1 MPNKLIN
8 RNNVPRGGV
17 WKYKEPESGVI
28 IEGDSWLELVQNVK
42 NHRAANGYIIPVTFI
57 SDVEAG
63 VCELFPAMCKDGSGK
78 DIVPERI
85 TWAQVAQFTSIMIE
99 SLVKGWPKV
108 DQKEADRR
116 AGICATCPDNVKAEG
131 CTGCNTKRIK
141 QMVQAVAGSSSTKF
155 DSNLESCRHCGCLN
169 KAQIWFPLD
178 ILQKHMEK
186 RVSELL
192 PTGCWK
198 K

>member
-28 IEGDSWLELVQNVK
+28 IEGDSWIELVQNVR
-42 NHRAANGYIIPVTFI
+42 NHRVANGFVIPVTFI
-57 SDVEAG
+57 SDVEEG
-63 VCELFPAMCKDGSGK
+63 VCELFPAMCKDDDGAS
-78 DIVPERI
+78 IVPKQI
-85 TWAQVAQFTSIMIE
+85 TWGQVAQFTSIMIE
-99 SLVKGWPKV
+99 SLVKGWHKV

-116 AGICATCPDNVKAEG
+116 ASICAACLDNG
-131 CTGCNTKRIK
+131 CSSKRIK

-155 DSNLESCRHCGCLN
+155 DSSLESCRHCGCLN
-169 KAQIWFPLD
+169 KAQIWFPLE
-178 ILQKHMEK
+178 ILQKHMDK

-192 PTGCWK
+192 PAGCWK

>member
-99 SLVKGWPKV
+99 LSL
-108 DQKEADRR
+108 
-116 AGICATCPDNVKAEG
+116 IH
-131 CTGCNTKRIK
+131 I
-141 QMVQAVAGSSSTKF
+141 
-155 DSNLESCRHCGCLN
+155 
-169 KAQIWFPLD
+169 
-178 ILQKHMEK
+178 
-186 RVSELL
+186 
-192 PTGCWK
+192 
-198 K
+198 